1 MVPRLSISLIALAC
15 FAVSCAP
22 ARVWESKPAVQEA
35 VNKQFSVSLEP
46 LREGETYF
54 SVFRITVKN
63 NTDADLEIDWNKTR
77 YIHNGRTI
85 SGFAFQGI
93 EPSDL
98 KDGTIPSDTVSS
110 GGSFRKDIAPT
121 NLIAFKPLRDHTP
134 EAHSGISA
142 GMIPQGENSVLL
154 VMRQNGKEIRQEVS
168 VRITEVS
175 SKGGV
180 SHSKVSQSRI
190 SR

>member
-1 MVPRLSISLIALAC
+1 MRPAIFTMGARSAGSL
-15 FAVSCAP
+15 F
-22 ARVWESKPAVQEA
+22 K
-35 VNKQFSVSLEP
+35 
-46 LREGETYF
+46 
-54 SVFRITVKN
+54 
-63 NTDADLEIDWNKTR
+63 
-77 YIHNGRTI
+77 
-85 SGFAFQGI
+85 GI

-98 KDGTIPSDTVSS
+98 KDGTIPPDTVPAGS
-110 GGSFRKDIAPT
+110 SFRKDIAPT

-142 GMIPQGENSVLL
+142 GMIPQGENGVLL

-175 SKGGV
+175 PKSGI
-180 SHSKVSQSRI
+180 SHSEVSQSRM